1 MNDRFADRLDPGT
14 YASDEP
20 VGAGTTDDY
29 SGWVSI
35 PERLFHRMQHLARA
49 YDLHILPGL
58 DPYERNELDYERAAS
73 LVDELQFLGQVVT
86 DRALLE
92 QIGVLQDAALS
103 ATRSPLRS
111 TKFFI
116 EGP

>member
-1 MNDRFADRLDPGT
+1 VSDRFADRLDPGT

-20 VGAGTTDDY
+20 VGAGTSNDY
-29 SGWVSI
+29 KGWVSI
-35 PERLFHRMQHLARA
+35 PERLFHRMQHLGRA
-49 YDLHILPGL
+49 YELHILPGL
-58 DPYERNELDYERAAS
+58 DPYDRNELDQDRTRS
-73 LVDELQFLGQVVT
+73 LIDELEFLAQVAT

-92 QIGVLQDAALS
+92 VIAILRDAALD
-103 ATRSPLRS
+103 AARNPLRS

>member
-1 MNDRFADRLDPGT
+1 VSDRFADRLDPNS

-20 VGAGTTDDY
+20 VGAGTSDDY

-35 PERLFHRMQHLARA
+35 PERLFTRMQHLGRA

-58 DPYERNELDYERAAS
+58 DPYERNELDHERTAS
-73 LVDELQFLGQVVT
+73 LIDELDFLAEVVS

-92 QIGVLQDAALS
+92 TIAVLRDAALL
-103 ATRSPLRS
+103 AARNPLRS